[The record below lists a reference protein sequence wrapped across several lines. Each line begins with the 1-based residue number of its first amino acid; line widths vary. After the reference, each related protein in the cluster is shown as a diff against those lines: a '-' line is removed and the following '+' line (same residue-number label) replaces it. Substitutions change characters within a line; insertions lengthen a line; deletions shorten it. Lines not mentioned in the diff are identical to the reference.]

1 MSANLTG
8 ERRRRSVIAIAQG
21 ESSLKAVEI
30 RRHGLAVEV
39 LWAKSSG
46 DSDWGVFASECGVGS
61 DPAGSEGRDGH
72 KDVVAGFGSSGVVF
86 HRLDVPATSESEAE
100 SIVRLQAESRLPLPI
115 DQMEL
120 AWRAGYAR
128 NGEMPVIMAAAR
140 REHLEEFVE
149 NVRAVAPEQIMLDCD
164 GIVKAWRTF
173 FQGDDRASVI
183 ISVSSRNSH
192 VCLSESGR
200 LSNAVVLD
208 MGTDDFSSVGEAGGQ
223 TEAAE
228 RFVRDMKSVLEM
240 FGYGEPGE
248 LPVIVLS
255 DGGDAVQAMVAALES
270 AELNVRGAMASVAEL
285 AALSE
290 IDAADIYEYRVPLG
304 LGLMALEDRA
314 DELNIFE
321 HLYTP
326 VKEEEEKRWSHSP
339 KLAAAI
345 AVVMLVMLLVVSYAV
360 DAAKPGAIDKRLKA
374 ALSDTDMK
382 ALMERQGLRR
392 AIAQYRPN
400 VLEIISLINKC
411 GEGGIKPDSV
421 NFKRGQLASVTGLAS
436 GNAQLYKFEEALN
449 KEKHISSAKIQSSS
463 VDAKAKKIRF
473 TINFKYK
480 NFSDKTT
487 R

>member
-8 ERRRRSVIAIAQG
+8 ERVRRSVIAIAQS
-21 ESSLKAVEI
+21 ESRLKGVEI
-30 RRHGLAVEV
+30 RRHGSAVEV
-39 LWAKSSG
+39 LWAKRSG
-46 DSDWGVFASECGVGS
+46 DSDWGAFASECGVGI
-61 DPAGSEGRDGH
+61 DHAGPDGGEGYR
-72 KDVVAGFGSSGVVF
+72 DVVAGFGSSGVVF
-86 HRLDVPATSESEAE
+86 DRLDVPAASEAEAE

-140 REHLEEFVE
+140 REHLQEFVE
-149 NVRAVAPEQIMLDCD
+149 NVRAVVPAKIMLDCE
-164 GIVKAWRTF
+164 GIVQAWRTF
-173 FQGDDRASVI
+173 FQGDGRASVI
-183 ISVSSRNSH
+183 ISASSRSSH
-192 VCLSESGR
+192 VCLAESGR

-208 MGTDDFSSVGEAGGQ
+208 MGTEDFSATSQVAGQ

-228 RFVRDMKSVLEM
+228 RFVRDMQSVLEL

-255 DGGDAVQAMVAALES
+255 DGGDAVQAMVSALES

-285 AALSE
+285 AAPSE
-290 IDAADIYEYRVPLG
+290 LDAADIYEYRVPLG
-304 LGLMALEDRA
+304 LGLMALEGRA

-326 VKEEEEKRWSHSP
+326 VKEEVKHWSHSP

-345 AVVMLVMLLVVSYAV
+345 AVVMLVMLLVVSYAI

-382 ALMERQGLRR
+382 ALMERQSLKR
-392 AIAQYRPN
+392 AIAQHRPN

-411 GEGGIKPDSV
+411 GKDGIKPESV
-421 NFKRGQLASVTGLAS
+421 HFKRGQLASVTGLAS

-449 KEKHISSAKIQSSS
+449 KEKNISSAKTQSSS

-480 NFSDKTT
+480 KFSEKTT